1 MFFHY
6 TQNQQN
12 IEHHRHTPCDAN
24 TERGKA
30 GFSTPLRMGL
40 RGGVFPTLWI
50 SLHGFPN
57 FLKKHHGKTEDD
69 KTEHK
74 GLNGRH
80 QILQ

>member
-12 IEHHRHTPCDAN
+12 IEHHRHTPCDAD

-40 RGGVFPTLWI
+40 RGGCFPYTMDFSAWFSKLPQETPRQDGGRQDRAQ
-50 SLHGFPN
+50 GF
-57 FLKKHHGKTEDD
+57 
-69 KTEHK
+69 
-74 GLNGRH
+74 
-80 QILQ
+80 